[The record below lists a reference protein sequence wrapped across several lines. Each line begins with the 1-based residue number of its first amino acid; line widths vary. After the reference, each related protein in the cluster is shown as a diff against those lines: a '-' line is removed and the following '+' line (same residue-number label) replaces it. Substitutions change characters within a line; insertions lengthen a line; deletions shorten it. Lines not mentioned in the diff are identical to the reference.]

1 MTVGTLRSKSVLT
14 ALMLLAAASLPAAAA
29 PGAASLGPEMPAAE
43 PAGGYVGRLA
53 LSPTHGAA
61 GSTVTVSADGLPS
74 SQEFELVWGT
84 MRGSWKT
91 GNGEYHGRD
100 YKPAFYRIA
109 GLRSDAAG
117 HAAASFVAPEDFGF
131 VHDVLLQQGGRLFT
145 KAAYSIDMSV
155 EISPKSG
162 PVGTP
167 ITVDIKGIG
176 WRQLENSW
184 DLMYDNSFTG
194 WVSAVTT
201 AGTAH
206 FTIPA
211 SGGVGTHVLRL
222 IHGEFTFPYLNPQQN
237 PVPDRPRFSLNFAV
251 TPGDPVLP
259 PAPETQRQARVRA
272 LPKPGVLVADPA
284 FVGVDEPVTVRGSG
298 FTPGQSYALS
308 WSTMTGNRVAGG
320 GFEEVAKP
328 VAEAK
333 ADGSGALAF
342 SFKVPDDLGGA
353 HTVSVADGGAK
364 KAGSVWVSTKAL
376 PLDVTSGP
384 AGTIFRI
391 HLKGV
396 GWTETANIYHVTY
409 DNNYSGYACGF
420 NSQGDLELFMPAT
433 GEPGWHF
440 VDLYPGIYKGEE
452 VRPNNFRIP
461 QLTYADDHPGE
472 DLPAFHFAFQVT
484 NPKQASLP

>member
-1 MTVGTLRSKSVLT
+1 MLTGPRTVLAAFALVALASPAVAAPNAT
-14 ALMLLAAASLPAAAA
+14 AL
-29 PGAASLGPEMPAAE
+29 GPVAAE
-43 PAGGYVGRLA
+43 AEPQGGFVGKLA
-53 LSPTHGAA
+53 LSPNHGPA
-61 GSTVTVSADGLPS
+61 GSAVLATADGLPPN
-74 SQEFELVWGT
+74 QEIALVWRT
-84 MRGSWKT
+84 MKGAWKA

-100 YKPAFYRIA
+100 YKPVGYRIA
-109 GLRSDAAG
+109 AVKTDAAG
-117 HAAASFVAPEDFGF
+117 HLEQRFAAPEDFGF
-131 VHDVLLQQGGRLFT
+131 VHDVVLQQGARLLT

-194 WVSAVTT
+194 WVSSVTT
-201 AGTAH
+201 SGSAQ

-211 SGGVGTHVLRL
+211 TGGLGTHVLRL

-237 PVPDRPRFSLNFAV
+237 PVPDRPRFTTSFEVVAG
-251 TPGDPVLP
+251 PPVLP
-259 PAPETQRQARVRA
+259 AKPEQQIQARVKS
-272 LPKPGVLVADPA
+272 LPAAGALVASLA
-284 FVGVDEPVTVRGSG
+284 FAAVDAPVTVSGSG
-298 FTPGQSYALS
+298 FKPGQRYALD
-308 WSTMTGNRVAGG
+308 WATMTGNRVAGG
-320 GFEEVAKP
+320 GFEERSKEVAQA
-328 VAEAK
+328 VADAK
-333 ADGSGALAF
+333 GRLAF
-342 SFKVPDDLGGA
+342 SFRVPDDLGGA
-353 HTVSVADGGAK
+353 HTLSVADGGTK
-364 KAGSVWVSTKAL
+364 QTGSLWVTTSAL

-384 AGTIFRI
+384 AGTIFHI

-420 NSQGDLELFMPAT
+420 NSQGDLELIMPAT

-440 VDLYPGIYKGEE
+440 IDLYPGIYKGEE

-461 QLTYADDHPGE
+461 QLTYEADHPAE
-472 DLPAFHFAFQVT
+472 DLPGFHFAIQVT
-484 NPKQASLP
+484 GPKQASIQ